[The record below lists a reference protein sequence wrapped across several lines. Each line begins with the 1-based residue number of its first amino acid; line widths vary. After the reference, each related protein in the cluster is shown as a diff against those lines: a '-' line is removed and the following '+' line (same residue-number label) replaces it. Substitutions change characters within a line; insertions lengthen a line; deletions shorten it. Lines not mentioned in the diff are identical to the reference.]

1 MVRYLIPIAAALLA
15 IFPLTDTDVW
25 WHLACAREWVTT
37 WTPVREPVVNIHE
50 FFQQTIAVIYGIGGA
65 PLLVAFKVLLW
76 GLVFWLFLRGTKLS
90 KVATAVAIVAL
101 FVFRYQFEMRPV
113 VFSLLFLGIYWNV
126 LPWLAQGYDDSKKRW
141 AGAIGILCIQWLWCR
156 CQGLYILGPI
166 FGLTTV
172 AVFFDR
178 NSLDRL
184 ALLALFVL
192 ALFGMPFLHSD
203 GLLLAAYPFE
213 LLNRLLGLSPSATI
227 FAKEIAE
234 NRSPLTLL
242 MDGENFWTSLLML
255 SCILAGLATALKQLV
270 GMIRTKALR
279 EGNRILKLVV
289 LCTTAILALV
299 AERNFV
305 LFLPVFFNVA
315 LPMIPE
321 LPFAKYAM
329 IVVVAFI
336 LGLWGRSLL
345 AYDSS
350 MVSAQRV
357 PVAAAQWMK
366 VNPHDGRLFND
377 DRAGGYLAFMNPS
390 DSTYID
396 GRFMLKTADFFE
408 QYLNFAENPEAF
420 AEYAVRNQ
428 IGRVILPT
436 RYYARWNKLIEDL
449 DSRKQA
455 WSRAY
460 EDEYFVV
467 FDRPFAHCN
476 RGLLDKKRD
485 VEWQKSLIFY

>member
-1 MVRYLIPIAAALLA
+1 MLRLVLPIAVILFSV
-15 IFPLTDTDVW
+15 FPLTDTDVW

-50 FFQQTIAVIYGIGGA
+50 FFQQTIAAIYGVGGA
-65 PLLVAFKVLLW
+65 PLLVAIKALLW
-76 GLVFWLFLRGTKLS
+76 GLVFFLFLREVKLS
-90 KVATAVAIVAL
+90 KIAMVVGIALL

-113 VFSLLFLGIYWNV
+113 VFSLLFLGIYWDAI
-126 LPWLAQGYDDSKKRW
+126 PWLAQGYDEQKKRW
-141 AGAIGILCIQWLWCR
+141 AVAIGILCLQWIWCR

-166 FGLTTV
+166 FGFATI

-203 GLLLAAYPFE
+203 GLLLAVYPFE

-242 MDGENFWTSLLML
+242 WEGENFWTSLLML
-255 SCILAGLATALKQLV
+255 SCILTGLIIALKQVL

-279 EGNRILKLVV
+279 DEKLILKLIV

-305 LFLPVFFNVA
+305 LLLPVFLNVV

-321 LPFAKYAM
+321 LSFAKYASPA
-329 IVVVAFI
+329 VVAFI
-336 LGLWGRSLL
+336 LGLWGRSLF

-350 MVSAQRV
+350 MVSFQRV
-357 PVAAAQWMK
+357 PVAAAKWMK
-366 VNPHDGRLFND
+366 ANPHDGRLFND

-476 RGLLDKKRD
+476 RGLPAKKRD